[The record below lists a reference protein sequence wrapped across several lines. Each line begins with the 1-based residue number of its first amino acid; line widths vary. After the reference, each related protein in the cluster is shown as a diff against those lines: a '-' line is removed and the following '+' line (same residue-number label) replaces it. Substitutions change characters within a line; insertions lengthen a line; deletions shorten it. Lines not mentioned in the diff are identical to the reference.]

1 MFTFDH
7 TTLLFS
13 AVLLAVALLTALCN
27 PFFRRVRISE
37 HRAATPEADGED
49 TTERT
54 DEGAKAVGS
63 SAIPMLPAVS
73 IIFTPHDNAE
83 ELSKNLPCYLD
94 QHYPT
99 DFQVIVVAP
108 QNDHETSDVLKRFA
122 GNKRLYTTFI
132 PESSRYMSRKKLAIT
147 LGVKAAKHDWVMMA
161 DICCRPQSEDWLQTI
176 ASNCTAGKELVVGYT
191 RYENK
196 TPGYRR
202 FERYYQ
208 ARYFMREYQHGKAYA
223 CPFNALL
230 FRKSVFLDEEGF
242 RGNLKY
248 LRGEFDF
255 MVNKYARDS
264 NLALENAPGGT
275 LIEEMPTE
283 KTWMGRHLFYMENRQ
298 HMEHTLRHRF
308 LPLLDQTALHGN
320 YLLQCTALV
329 AGLLSG
335 FWTVAAAAGLAL
347 VLTLVLR
354 ILIGRKALRQF
365 GMNLPAWKVIPYE
378 IAIAWHH
385 LGYKVRYHRANKYDF
400 ISHKL

>member
-1 MFTFDH
+1 
-7 TTLLFS
+7 
-13 AVLLAVALLTALCN
+13 
-27 PFFRRVRISE
+27 
-37 HRAATPEADGED
+37 
-49 TTERT
+49 
-54 DEGAKAVGS
+54 
-63 SAIPMLPAVS
+63 
-73 IIFTPHDNAE
+73 
-83 ELSKNLPCYLD
+83 
-94 QHYPT
+94 
-99 DFQVIVVAP
+99 
-108 QNDHETSDVLKRFA
+108 
-122 GNKRLYTTFI
+122 
-132 PESSRYMSRKKLAIT
+132 
-147 LGVKAAKHDWVMMA
+147 
-161 DICCRPQSEDWLQTI
+161 
-176 ASNCTAGKELVVGYT
+176 
-191 RYENK
+191 
-196 TPGYRR
+196 
-202 FERYYQ
+202 
-208 ARYFMREYQHGKAYA
+208 
-223 CPFNALL
+223 
-230 FRKSVFLDEEGF
+230 
-242 RGNLKY
+242 
-248 LRGEFDF
+248 

-354 ILIGRKALRQF
+354 ILIGRKALRRF
-365 GMNLPAWKVIPYE
+365 GMDLPAWKVIPYE